1 MLSSALSFS
10 LMGVCVKAL
19 GQRLPVV
26 EVVLGRAVISLA
38 LSLWLLRRAGLSPW
52 GQRRGLLVLRGV
64 LGTAALYCVYGAIQQ
79 LPLGAAT
86 VIQYLHPTFT
96 ALLAWL
102 LLGER
107 LSPQILLAIGLGWLG
122 VWLLTHPLHL
132 GEAHPPGLALG
143 TLQPDSLQPDSLQAA
158 SLQPDSLQAASLHPG
173 AHQAGLAALDLAHGG
188 LPQAAV
194 LLAVAGA
201 LLTAL
206 AYVSVRALGRSE
218 HPLVVIFYFPLV
230 GLVLTLPLV
239 AANPILPTGP
249 ELVALVGVGLFT
261 QLGQLGLT
269 KGLMGLPA
277 ARATA
282 LSYVQVP
289 LASLW
294 GLWFFHDRPSPDS
307 LLAAL
312 LVLAATVISLRSR
325 PVAATDQ

>member
-26 EVVLGRAVISLA
+26 EVVMGRAVISLA
-38 LSLWLLRRAGLSPW
+38 LSLGLLHRAGLSPW
-52 GQRRGLLVLRGV
+52 GNRRGLLVLRGV
-64 LGTAALYCVYGAIQQ
+64 IGTAALYCVYGAIQA
-79 LPLGAAT
+79 LPLGEAT

-107 LSPQILLAIGLGWLG
+107 LSPQILLAILLGWLG
-122 VWLLTHPLHL
+122 VGLLTHPLHL
-132 GEAHPPGLALG
+132 GDPHPAGFPVALPLG
-143 TLQPDSLQPDSLQAA
+143 TLPLGGLQPGTM
-158 SLQPDSLQAASLHPG
+158 HPG
-173 AHQAGLAALDLAHGG
+173 AQQAGLAAADLAQGG

-218 HPLVVIFYFPLV
+218 DPLVVIFYFPLV
-230 GLVLTLPLV
+230 GLALTLPLV
-239 AANPILPTGP
+239 LLNPVLPTGP
-249 ELVALVGVGLFT
+249 ELVALGGVGLFT

-294 GLWFFHDRPSPDS
+294 GIGFFHDRPSPDS
-307 LLAAL
+307 LVAAL

-325 PVAATDQ
+325 PEVATDQ

>member
-1 MLSSALSFS
+1 M
-10 LMGVCVKAL
+10 
-19 GQRLPVV
+19 
-26 EVVLGRAVISLA
+26 
-38 LSLWLLRRAGLSPW
+38 
-52 GQRRGLLVLRGV
+52 
-64 LGTAALYCVYGAIQQ
+64 
-79 LPLGAAT
+79 
-86 VIQYLHPTFT
+86 
-96 ALLAWL
+96 
-102 LLGER
+102 
-107 LSPQILLAIGLGWLG
+107 
-122 VWLLTHPLHL
+122 
-132 GEAHPPGLALG
+132 
-143 TLQPDSLQPDSLQAA
+143 
-158 SLQPDSLQAASLHPG
+158 HPG

-239 AANPILPTGP
+239 AANPIVPTGP

>member
-38 LSLWLLRRAGLSPW
+38 LSLWLLRRARLSPW
-52 GQRRGLLVLRGV
+52 GERRGLLVLRGI
-64 LGTAALYCVYGAIQQ
+64 LGTAALYCVYGAIQE
-79 LPLGAAT
+79 LPLGEAT

-107 LSPQILLAIGLGWLG
+107 LSPRILLAIVLGWLG

-132 GEAHPPGLALG
+132 GDPHPAGLPLG
-143 TLQPDSLQPDSLQAA
+143 TLQLAALQP
-158 SLQPDSLQAASLHPG
+158 ASLHPA
-173 AHQAGLAALDLAHGG
+173 AHEAGLAAADLAQGG
-188 LPQAAV
+188 LPQGAV

-218 HPLVVIFYFPLV
+218 DPLVVIFYFPLV
-230 GLVLTLPLV
+230 GLVLSLPLV
-239 AANPILPTGP
+239 LLNPILPTGP
-249 ELVALVGVGLFT
+249 ELVLLMGVGLFT

-294 GLWFFHDRPSPDS
+294 GLWFFHDRPNPDS
-307 LLAAL
+307 LVAAL

-325 PVAATDQ
+325 PAAATDQ

>member
-1 MLSSALSFS
+1 MKREEDREEDREKEQEREARAGQRAALWMLSSALSFS

-38 LSLWLLRRAGLSPW
+38 LSLWLLRRARLSPW
-52 GQRRGLLVLRGV
+52 GERRGLLVLRGV
-64 LGTAALYCVYGAIQQ
+64 IGTAALYCVYGAIQE
-79 LPLGAAT
+79 LPLGSAT

-107 LSPQILLAIGLGWLG
+107 LSARILVAIVLGWLG

-132 GEAHPPGLALG
+132 GVAHPAG
-143 TLQPDSLQPDSLQAA
+143 LQA
-158 SLQPDSLQAASLHPG
+158 S
-173 AHQAGLAALDLAHGG
+173 LAAADLAQGA

-194 LLAVAGA
+194 GLAVAGA

-218 HPLVVIFYFPLV
+218 DPLVVIFYFPLV
-230 GLVLTLPLV
+230 GLALTLPVVLL
-239 AANPILPTGP
+239 NPILPTGA
-249 ELVALVGVGLFT
+249 ELLALVGVGLFT

-277 ARATA
+277 AKATA

-294 GLWFFHDRPSPDS
+294 GLWFFHDQPSPDS
-307 LLAAL
+307 LVAAL

-325 PVAATDQ
+325 PAAATDR

>member
-38 LSLWLLRRAGLSPW
+38 LSLWLLRRARLSPW
-52 GQRRGLLVLRGV
+52 GERRGLLILRGV
-64 LGTAALYCVYGAIQQ
+64 LGTAALYCVYGAIQE
-79 LPLGAAT
+79 LPLGEAT

-102 LLGER
+102 LLKER
-107 LSPQILLAIGLGWLG
+107 LSPQILVAIVLGWVG

-132 GEAHPPGLALG
+132 GGPHLAGLPLE
-143 TLQPDSLQPDSLQAA
+143 TLQLGALQPAIHAA
-158 SLQPDSLQAASLHPG
+158 APG
-173 AHQAGLAALDLAHGG
+173 AGLAAADLAQGG

-194 LLAVAGA
+194 LTAVAGA

-218 HPLVVIFYFPLV
+218 EPLVVIFYFPLV

-239 AANPILPTGP
+239 LLNPILPTGP
-249 ELVALVGVGLFT
+249 ELVLLVGVGLFT

-325 PVAATDQ
+325 PAAATDQ

>member
-10 LMGVCVKAL
+10 LMGICVKAL

-38 LSLWLLRRAGLSPW
+38 LSLWLLRRARLSPW
-52 GQRRGLLVLRGV
+52 GERRGLLVLRGV
-64 LGTAALYCVYGAIQQ
+64 LGTAALYCVYGAIQA

-107 LSPQILLAIGLGWLG
+107 LSARILVAIVLGWLG
-122 VWLLTHPLHL
+122 VWLLTHPLGLDPSHFPAPHWVAPQVGGL
-132 GEAHPPGLALG
+132 PPGPLPLPG
-143 TLQPDSLQPDSLQAA
+143 LPPERLQPVAD
-158 SLQPDSLQAASLHPG
+158 
-173 AHQAGLAALDLAHGG
+173 QAGLAAAQLAQGG
-188 LPQAAV
+188 LPEAGV

-218 HPLVVIFYFPLV
+218 DPLVVIFYFPLV
-230 GLVLTLPLV
+230 GLVLTLPIVLLHPV
-239 AANPILPTGP
+239 LPSGA
-249 ELVALVGVGLFT
+249 ELAWLGGVGLFT

-294 GLWFFHDRPSPDS
+294 GLWLFRDQPSPDG
-307 LLAAL
+307 LIAAL

-325 PVAATDQ
+325 PAGARGR

>member
-38 LSLWLLRRAGLSPW
+38 LSLWLLRRARLSPW
-52 GQRRGLLVLRGV
+52 GERRGLLVLRGV
-64 LGTAALYCVYGAIQQ
+64 LGTAALYCVYGAIQT
-79 LPLGAAT
+79 LPLGEAT

-107 LSPQILLAIGLGWLG
+107 LSPQILLAIVLGWAG

-132 GEAHPPGLALG
+132 GDPPLA
-143 TLQPDSLQPDSLQAA
+143 
-158 SLQPDSLQAASLHPG
+158 
-173 AHQAGLAALDLAHGG
+173 G

-239 AANPILPTGP
+239 LLNPILPTGP
-249 ELVALVGVGLFT
+249 ELVLLVGVGLFT
-261 QLGQLGLT
+261 QMGQLGLT

-325 PVAATDQ
+325 PVAVADQ

>member
-38 LSLWLLRRAGLSPW
+38 LSLWLLRRARLSPW
-52 GQRRGLLVLRGV
+52 GERRGLLVLRGV
-64 LGTAALYCVYGAIQQ
+64 LGTAALYCVYGAIQE

-107 LSPQILLAIGLGWLG
+107 LSPQILLAIVLGWLG

-132 GEAHPPGLALG
+132 GDRQPAGLPLG
-143 TLQPDSLQPDSLQAA
+143 TLQLGGLQPATVHPA
-158 SLQPDSLQAASLHPG
+158 GVQAASLHPG
-173 AHQAGLAALDLAHGG
+173 AHQAGLAAVDLAHGG

-218 HPLVVIFYFPLV
+218 DPLVVIFYFPLV
-230 GLVLTLPLV
+230 GLALTLPVVLL
-239 AANPILPTGP
+239 NPILPTGP
-249 ELVALVGVGLFT
+249 ELLALVGVGLFT

-289 LASLW
+289 LACLW
-294 GLWFFHDRPSPDS
+294 GLWFFHDQPSPDS
-307 LLAAL
+307 LVAAL

-325 PVAATDQ
+325 PAVATDR